1 MRNRI
6 GAKLDGRESSMGVG
20 WEWDWVLNWFGIGT
34 GQEWISVGVGGSG
47 IDFDHLPLD
56 WEGLGLECWEW

>member
-1 MRNRI
+1 
-6 GAKLDGRESSMGVG
+6 MGVG

-47 IDFDHLPLD
+47 IYFDHCPRD
-56 WEGLGLECWEW
+56 WEGLGLVGWEWEGAGVKMHSCVTLY